1 MHGKNCVRNFRERWR
16 EREIREKD
24 IERKKKQEK
33 EKRIL
38 LEIQLPYDP
47 SCLLGQ
53 FVITCYK
60 RAKLHFH
67 APIEA
72 LVAT

>member
-1 MHGKNCVRNFRERWR
+1 MERERDKR
-16 EREIREKD
+16 ERYREKE